1 MPTKKT
7 NKGLTLPSNS
17 LTLTL
22 IATEEW
28 DNSKNLIKRLYK
40 SGANFQRGIPFACC
54 EKFGGNTLQCN
65 FVTITVTYYLLCS
78 PE

>member
-54 EKFGGNTLQCN
+54 EKFGGNTLQCM
-65 FVTITVTYYLLCS
+65 
-78 PE
+78 